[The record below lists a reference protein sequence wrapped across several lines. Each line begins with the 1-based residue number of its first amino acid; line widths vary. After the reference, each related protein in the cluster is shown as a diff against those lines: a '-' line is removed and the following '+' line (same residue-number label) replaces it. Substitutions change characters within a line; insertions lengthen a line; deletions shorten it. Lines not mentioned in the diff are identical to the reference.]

1 MNNMIQLIEKNQ
13 LTTPKNT
20 DFLGDAV
27 AQFLLIKSANLQPK
41 SIKTYNESLNCLV
54 SCFGSDRDTTTIT
67 QTELIY
73 FFGGLNRKPSG
84 IFMVWQACKFFFDWF
99 FQHGPED
106 NPIREIHMKRPK
118 RDPIKGIDT
127 QQVEKILKKITG
139 PTALRDK
146 ALISVLFSSALRDT
160 EFCNLKIS
168 DINPR
173 TGYIDVRSE
182 NAKGRKFR
190 QVCILGT
197 PLKNL
202 NKYLKKIP
210 NPDQDANLW
219 QTRSGEPLTESGI
232 REIVSRSCTA
242 AGLENFS
249 FHDFRRG
256 CALAMKRNGA
266 DIKAISHFLGHA
278 DLKTTER
285 YLALDDTDNATTA
298 ALYSPLK

>member
-1 MNNMIQLIEKNQ
+1 MNNMIQLLEKTQ

-54 SCFGSDRDTTTIT
+54 SCFGPDRDVNTIS
-67 QTELIY
+67 QTELFY
-73 FFGGLNRKPSG
+73 FFGSLNRKPSG
-84 IFMVWQACKFFFDWF
+84 VFMVWQTCKFFFDWF
-99 FQHGPED
+99 FQFEPVES
-106 NPIREIHMKRPK
+106 PIREIHMKRPK
-118 RDPIKGIDT
+118 RDPIKGINA

-139 PTALRDK
+139 ATAARDK
-146 ALISVLFSSALRDT
+146 AIISVLFASALRDT
-160 EFCNLKIS
+160 EFCRLQIQ

-190 QVCILGT
+190 QICILGT
-197 PLKNL
+197 PLKL
-202 NKYLKKIP
+202 LTKYLKQIP
-210 NPDQDANLW
+210 DPDQTANVW
-219 QTRSGEPLTESGI
+219 QTRSGAPLTESGI
-232 REIVSRSCTA
+232 RDIVARCCEA

-256 CALAMKRNGA
+256 AALTMKRNGA

-285 YLALDDTDNATTA
+285 YLALDDTDNAATA
-298 ALYSPLK
+298 ALYAALK